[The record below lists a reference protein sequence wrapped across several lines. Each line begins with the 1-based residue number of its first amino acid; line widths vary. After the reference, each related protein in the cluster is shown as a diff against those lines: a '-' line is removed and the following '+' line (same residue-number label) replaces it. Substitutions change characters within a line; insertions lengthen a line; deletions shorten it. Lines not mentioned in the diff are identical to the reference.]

1 MTMRSRNLPAAVLAA
16 VVGMTV
22 TGQAAHGDLLR
33 LRYSTWV
40 GYGPMFVALEK
51 GLFRQAGVEVELIK
65 LDEHAAAFAALS
77 SGLVD
82 AVLGTPSDAAAFS
95 RPGEEPLACVLVLD
109 DDVGGTGILATKDIR
124 SLTELE
130 GRSVASLQGST
141 SQFYLNVLLAKA
153 GLTES
158 DLEIVDLTAEDAV
171 TAFLLG
177 EVDAAVTWEPWF
189 SQGKAAG
196 HGHVLTD
203 TTQQPGLII
212 DCLLTTTSTFER
224 RQADFRALA
233 RGWFAALDYIEA
245 YPDEGRVIMAQA
257 VGGGLD
263 EDAFDKT
270 LQGLRFY
277 HREANQ
283 AYFGRPDDP
292 GPIYE
297 AAQQAIDVY
306 WNLGALSFKLSPA
319 DLVIHGIL
327 DE

>member
-1 MTMRSRNLPAAVLAA
+1 MRATKRLAGIVAGLLCAAATSHAA
-16 VVGMTV
+16 
-22 TGQAAHGDLLR
+22 QAELLR

-40 GYGPMFVALEK
+40 GYGPLFVALEK
-51 GLFRQAGVEVELIK
+51 ELFAQEGVEVELIK

-77 SGLVD
+77 SGQVD
-82 AVLGTPSDAAAFS
+82 AILGTPSDAAAFS

-109 DDVGGTGILATKDIR
+109 DDVGGTGILAAQDIR
-124 SLTELE
+124 SLADLE

-141 SQFYLNVLLAKA
+141 SQFYLNVLLAEV

-158 DLEIVDLTAEDAV
+158 DLEIVDLTAEDAI
-171 TAFLLG
+171 TAFLLQ
-177 EVDAAVTWEPWF
+177 EVDAAVTWEPWL
-189 SQGKAAG
+189 SQGKGAE

-203 TTQQPGLII
+203 TIQQPGLII

-224 RQADFRALA
+224 RKADFHGLA
-233 RGWFAALDYIEA
+233 RAWFAALDYIEDH
-245 YPDEGRVIMAQA
+245 PDEGRAIMAQS

-270 LQGLRFY
+270 LKGLRFY
-277 HREANQ
+277 DREANE
-283 AYFGRPDDP
+283 AYFGRPDQP

-306 WNLGALSFKLSPA
+306 SNLGALSFKLSPT